1 MSRFL
6 QEIITDENLVWD
18 KSLGNKPEN
27 LIVRLTSKTI
37 DELKRNRKELKNLD
51 KSNLPELK
59 NEINELKITKILHGV
74 GLVIIDGKC
83 FTDFSDEEVI
93 EIYGNICKTLGTLL
107 TQNIKNE
114 KLVKVQYEEKSMQYG
129 GRYHQSKEGGSFHTD
144 SPHWEQVPDFVG
156 MHCINPAKKG
166 GESKFVS
173 VYSVHNKMLKKHK
186 HFLEMLY
193 EKFYFDKR
201 RGEYEPGK
209 PLTSVKPIFTYNS
222 NQLKCRYLRDY
233 LNDGHKIQN
242 IPLSKEQT
250 EALDIFD
257 KIIHDE
263 NLAITYDLQQNDMVF
278 FNNDRVMH
286 GRTSFED
293 FEDIEKKRL
302 MVRAWIKDD
311 SSGC

>member
-27 LIVRLTSKTI
+27 FIVRLASKTI
-37 DELKRNRKELKNLD
+37 DELKSNRKELKNLD
-51 KSNLPELK
+51 EWSFPELK

-93 EIYGNICKTLGTLL
+93 EIYKNICKTLGTLL

-114 KLVKVQYEEKSMQYG
+114 KLVKVQYEEKSMRYG
-129 GRYHQSKEGGSFHTD
+129 GRQHQSKEGGSFHTD
-144 SPHWEQVPDFVG
+144 SPHLEIVPDFVG
-156 MHCINPAKKG
+156 MYCINPAKKG

-173 VYSVHNKMLKKHK
+173 VYSVHNKMLKEHK

-193 EKFYFDKR
+193 EQFHFDKR

-209 PLTSVKPIFTYNS
+209 SLTSVKPIFTYNG

-242 IPLSKEQT
+242 IPLSKEQN

-302 MVRAWIKDD
+302 MIRTWISDETD
-311 SSGC
+311 N

>member
-27 LIVRLTSKTI
+27 FIVRLTSKTI

-93 EIYGNICKTLGTLL
+93 EIYRNICKTLGTLL

-114 KLVKVQYEEKSMQYG
+114 ELVKVQYEKKSMQHG

-156 MHCINPAKKG
+156 LYCINPAKRG

-173 VYSVHNKMLKKHK
+173 VYSVHNKMLKEHK

-193 EKFYFDKR
+193 EQFHFDKR
-201 RGEYEPGK
+201 RGEYEPDK
-209 PLTSVKPIFTYNS
+209 PLTSVKPIFAYDG
-222 NQLKCRYLRDY
+222 NQLKCRYIRDY

-242 IPLSKEQT
+242 IPLSKEQI

-263 NLAITYDLQQNDMVF
+263 NLAITYGLQQNDMVF

-293 FEDIEKKRL
+293 FEDEEKKRL
-302 MVRAWIKDD
+302 MIRTWIKF
-311 SSGC
+311 SS